1 MFGKI
6 SIIGCGL
13 IGSSILRVT
22 EEKKLA
28 KKISVHDKSNK
39 VMEYLKKNF
48 TADICP
54 NVTEATKDADLIII
68 SAPLSS
74 YKEILLSIKS
84 NLKEGSILTDTGST
98 KKEVNKIV
106 NNLGLKNISWIAS
119 HPIAGT
125 EHSGPTA
132 GFSSLFKNRW
142 CILSADNQVA
152 KDKMENLEKFWSKL
166 GSKVKVMSF
175 EDHDYVLSLT
185 SHLPHAVAYSIVRT
199 AINNEDKFK
208 NDIIQY
214 LNKYGNCETQEID
227 LIIKLSNN
235 NMTNIL
241 EMIELDGQIQILKND
256 AINFIKNLIK
266 GQGWEKN
273 VKKIES
279 LMKTKREMFKIFI
292 RLAIFIL
299 NDLEK
304 IKNKNRDCVILTN
317 ITSTKD
323 LNYIDAINII
333 EQYYTELNKNLN
345 PSIGLFSMAI
355 EMKKTMYKNK

>member
-13 IGSSILRVT
+13 IGSSILRAAQ
-22 EEKKLA
+22 EQKLA
-28 KKISVHDKSNK
+28 TKISVYDKSNK
-39 VMEYLKKNF
+39 VIEYLKKNF
-48 TADICP
+48 TADICS
-54 NVTEATKDADLIII
+54 NVTEAAKDADLIII

-106 NNLGLKNISWIAS
+106 NNLGLKNINWIAS

-125 EHSGPTA
+125 EYSGPAA

-142 CILSADNQVA
+142 CILSADNQVS
-152 KDKMENLEKFWSKL
+152 KDKIENLEKFWSKL

-208 NDIIQY
+208 NDVIQY
-214 LNKYGNCETQEID
+214 SAGGLRDFTRIAASDPLMWKDIFID
-227 LIIKLSNN
+227 NSE
-235 NMTNIL
+235 NIL
-241 EMIELDGQIQILKND
+241 KVLDNYS
-256 AINFIKNLIK
+256 KNLDDIK
-266 GQGWEKN
+266 
-273 VKKIES
+273 S
-279 LMKTKREMFKIFI
+279 
-292 RLAIFIL
+292 A
-299 NDLEK
+299 
-304 IKNKNRDCVILTN
+304 IKNKDSEKLLEIFS
-317 ITSTKD
+317 STKKVRKE
-323 LNYIDAINII
+323 II
-333 EQYYTELNKNLN
+333 EAGQDTEK
-345 PSIGLFSMAI
+345 PDFGR
-355 EMKKTMYKNK
+355 K

>member
-13 IGSSILRVT
+13 IGSSILRAT

-28 KKISVHDKSNK
+28 KKISVYDKSK
-39 VMEYLKKNF
+39 QVMEYLKKNF
-48 TADICP
+48 KTDICS
-54 NVTEATKDADLIII
+54 NVSDAIKDADLTII

-84 NLKEGSILTDTGST
+84 NLKEGSILTDTGSA

-106 NNLGLKNISWIAS
+106 NNLGIKNINWIAS

-125 EHSGPTA
+125 EYSGPAA

-142 CILSADNQVA
+142 CILSADDQVA
-152 KDKMENLEKFWSKL
+152 KDKIENLEKFWFKL

-208 NDIIQY
+208 NDVIQY
-214 LNKYGNCETQEID
+214 SAGGLRDFTRIAASDPLMWKDIFFDNSE
-227 LIIKLSNN
+227 
-235 NMTNIL
+235 NIL
-241 EMIELDGQIQILKND
+241 KVLDNYSKNLD
-256 AINFIKNLIK
+256 EIKNAIK
-266 GQGWEKN
+266 DKDS
-273 VKKIES
+273 KKLLE
-279 LMKTKREMFKIFI
+279 IFS
-292 RLAIFIL
+292 
-299 NDLEK
+299 
-304 IKNKNRDCVILTN
+304 
-317 ITSTKD
+317 STKKVRKE
-323 LNYIDAINII
+323 II
-333 EQYYTELNKNLN
+333 EAGQDTDK
-345 PSIGLFSMAI
+345 PDFGR
-355 EMKKTMYKNK
+355 K

>member
-13 IGSSILRVT
+13 IGSSILRAT
-22 EEKKLA
+22 QEQKLA
-28 KKISVHDKSNK
+28 TKISVYDKSNK

-48 TADICP
+48 TADICS
-54 NVTEATKDADLIII
+54 NVTESTKDADLIII

-98 KKEVNKIV
+98 KKEVNKII

-125 EHSGPTA
+125 EYSGPAA

-152 KDKMENLEKFWSKL
+152 KDKIENLEKFWSKL

-208 NDIIQY
+208 NDVIQY
-214 LNKYGNCETQEID
+214 SAGGLRDFTRIAASDPLMWKDIFID
-227 LIIKLSNN
+227 NSE
-235 NMTNIL
+235 NIL
-241 EMIELDGQIQILKND
+241 KVLDNYS
-256 AINFIKNLIK
+256 KNLDDIK
-266 GQGWEKN
+266 
-273 VKKIES
+273 S
-279 LMKTKREMFKIFI
+279 
-292 RLAIFIL
+292 A
-299 NDLEK
+299 
-304 IKNKNRDCVILTN
+304 IKNKNSEKLLEIFS
-317 ITSTKD
+317 STKKVRKE
-323 LNYIDAINII
+323 II
-333 EQYYTELNKNLN
+333 EAGQDTEK
-345 PSIGLFSMAI
+345 PDFGR
-355 EMKKTMYKNK
+355 K

>member
-13 IGSSILRVT
+13 IGSSILRAT
-22 EEKKLA
+22 QEQKLA
-28 KKISVHDKSNK
+28 TKISVYDKSNK
-39 VMEYLKKNF
+39 VIEYLKKNF
-48 TADICP
+48 TADICS
-54 NVTEATKDADLIII
+54 NVEESVKDADLIII

-152 KDKMENLEKFWSKL
+152 KDKIENLEKFWSKL

-208 NDIIQY
+208 NDVIQY
-214 LNKYGNCETQEID
+214 SAGGLRDFTRIAASDPLMWKDIFID
-227 LIIKLSNN
+227 NSE
-235 NMTNIL
+235 NIL
-241 EMIELDGQIQILKND
+241 KVLDNYS
-256 AINFIKNLIK
+256 KNLDDIK
-266 GQGWEKN
+266 SAIKKKDSEKLL
-273 VKKIES
+273 E
-279 LMKTKREMFKIFI
+279 IFS
-292 RLAIFIL
+292 
-299 NDLEK
+299 
-304 IKNKNRDCVILTN
+304 
-317 ITSTKD
+317 STKKVRKE
-323 LNYIDAINII
+323 II
-333 EQYYTELNKNLN
+333 EAGQDTEK
-345 PSIGLFSMAI
+345 PDFGR
-355 EMKKTMYKNK
+355 K

>member
-13 IGSSILRVT
+13 IGSSILRAT
-22 EEKKLA
+22 KEKKLA

-48 TADICP
+48 TADICS
-54 NVTEATKDADLIII
+54 NMTESAKDADLIII

-84 NLKEGSILTDTGST
+84 NLKEGSILTDTGSA

-106 NNLGLKNISWIAS
+106 NNLGFKNISWIAS

-125 EHSGPTA
+125 EYSGPAA

-152 KDKMENLEKFWSKL
+152 KDKIEILEKFWSKL

-208 NDIIQY
+208 NDVIQY
-214 LNKYGNCETQEID
+214 SAGGLRDFTRIAASDPLMWKDIFID
-227 LIIKLSNN
+227 NSE
-235 NMTNIL
+235 NIL
-241 EMIELDGQIQILKND
+241 KVLDNYS
-256 AINFIKNLIK
+256 KNLDDIK
-266 GQGWEKN
+266 
-273 VKKIES
+273 S
-279 LMKTKREMFKIFI
+279 
-292 RLAIFIL
+292 A
-299 NDLEK
+299 
-304 IKNKNRDCVILTN
+304 IKNKDSEKLLEIFS
-317 ITSTKD
+317 STKKVRKE
-323 LNYIDAINII
+323 II
-333 EQYYTELNKNLN
+333 EAGQDTEK
-345 PSIGLFSMAI
+345 PDFGR
-355 EMKKTMYKNK
+355 K

>member
-13 IGSSILRVT
+13 IGSSILRAT
-22 EEKKLA
+22 QEQKLA
-28 KKISVHDKSNK
+28 TKISVYDKSNK
-39 VMEYLKKNF
+39 VIEYLKKNF
-48 TADICP
+48 TADICS
-54 NVTEATKDADLIII
+54 NVLEAAKDADLIII

-125 EHSGPTA
+125 EYSGPAA

-142 CILSADNQVA
+142 CILSADNQVS
-152 KDKMENLEKFWSKL
+152 KDKIENLEKFWSKL

-208 NDIIQY
+208 NDVIQY
-214 LNKYGNCETQEID
+214 SAGGLRDFTRIAASDPLMWKDIFID
-227 LIIKLSNN
+227 NSE
-235 NMTNIL
+235 NIL
-241 EMIELDGQIQILKND
+241 KVLDNYS
-256 AINFIKNLIK
+256 KNLDDIK
-266 GQGWEKN
+266 
-273 VKKIES
+273 S
-279 LMKTKREMFKIFI
+279 
-292 RLAIFIL
+292 A
-299 NDLEK
+299 
-304 IKNKNRDCVILTN
+304 IKNKDSEKLLEIFS
-317 ITSTKD
+317 STKKVRKE
-323 LNYIDAINII
+323 II
-333 EQYYTELNKNLN
+333 EAGQDTEK
-345 PSIGLFSMAI
+345 PDFGR
-355 EMKKTMYKNK
+355 K